1 MKGFFS
7 LTAKFLVG
15 LFFTI
20 LILIFFFKLF
30 SIYGALQEQQRAIA
44 SVQGLQTGINYVC
57 TTKKPIVIEIDLPQN
72 VFGGKGESLIDA
84 LARGIYQAFSG
95 KEVETAK
102 EMAAYT
108 FSIENYGDPWY
119 VLYYE
124 FFPEGEDYGWRNWHR
139 VAGTS
144 VVEVGFFFSDIATC
158 ALPFAKTL
166 ASSVKQSERA
176 AKLAKLLKLDA
187 ASEKLSAIK
196 ESVSESRISAMFKR
210 VFSLKEKPGEQEIV
224 LKEAYESAKKEGK
237 LKVAYQT
244 FREWFKSSLLKLK
257 NEKEASLAVSSF
269 RTIERESDEVVE
281 IAKELRYLQDISPA
295 RGITPSSDMDE
306 LISSATKIRNLFEKN
321 EKALEVVETTK
332 DLVSKAEKANKDVI
346 FQALYFGN
354 NKLPLAKRYLLPEE
368 AEILEKALHTL
379 KNSPSDLT
387 LYLTSKKID
396 KILLKLDS
404 SFDSNARK
412 LSEDIRNWIEFQE
425 KVNRIKRA
433 RIYLD
438 SPSIKPYL
446 IGKVK
451 WYTSLYRNADIGL
464 IRAGKW
470 HGYRFA
476 VSTLL
481 SPAEFSFLKFN
492 PAYCGENSICL
503 KNALSWEILK
513 FPLTDC
519 KQAGY
524 NYIELEKLALE
535 PVSFEAS
542 ALSFFEGLFSNV
554 YGNKPYSRFYLASPC
569 QGKVLII
576 PGECEGNLKEVPI
589 IARDVFGNV
598 ELEEKSFTCERSNY
612 LRVSAMYSNGT
623 VFFIKDLPPATVQ
636 KEINDP
642 VYGTSK
648 LENIN
653 IECDVTDQVLKIYG
667 IDEKLVTGEENRT
680 ICSQSFDT
688 SELSE
693 NHAKTGY
700 LLPDSIS
707 CTISLPKILGK
718 KHVINKTSNFKL
730 FCSKWNLTENQT
742 ECDYSFQGDVCK
754 RWCCLEWSIIDT
766 SSGSSSRLFNVSKC
780 EDYPKSIITDKRRW
794 YDHLMDEYIPSG
806 GVYSKKM
813 AKILEKEKNEH
824 DLILSPYCEPY
835 PKCIPK
841 KEEYRLLCK
850 AACKISDTHLPEKL
864 RQFILSHYNQTFPST
879 EDLSS
884 YSLLDLIN
892 LNQSSTYLPV
902 PDTFPCIKVF
912 VIGKETKG
920 FCYTP
925 PRNTQEILENVVST
939 AGSVLSMVTSMLGPE
954 AAPACIVGSLIQYGS
969 SWLAKELKKNSLWPY
984 NFMLHSFKE
993 NI

>member
-7 LTAKFLVG
+7 LSAKFLAG

-20 LILIFFFKLF
+20 LLLIFFFKLF
-30 SIYGALQEQQRAIA
+30 AIYGALQEQQRAIA

-95 KEVETAK
+95 NKLEAAK

-144 VVEVGFFFSDIATC
+144 IVEVGFFFSDIATC
-158 ALPFAKTL
+158 ALPFAKTI

-196 ESVSESRISAMFKR
+196 ESISESRISAMFKR

-257 NEKEASLAVSSF
+257 SEREASLAVSSF
-269 RTIERESDEVVE
+269 RTIERESDEVAE

-295 RGITPSSDMDE
+295 RSITPSLDMDD
-306 LISSATKIRNLFEKN
+306 LISSATKIKNLFEKN

-425 KVNRIKRA
+425 KVNKIKRA
-433 RIYLD
+433 STYLD
-438 SPSIKPYL
+438 SIESYL

-513 FPLTDC
+513 FPLDDC
-519 KQAGY
+519 RQAGY

-535 PVSFEAS
+535 PVSFEAG
-542 ALSFFEGLFSNV
+542 ALSFFEGLFSTI

-598 ELEEKSFTCERSNY
+598 ELEEKSFTCDRSKY

-623 VFFIKDLPPATVQ
+623 IFFIKDLPPATIQ

-653 IECDVTDQVLKIYG
+653 LECDLTDQVLQIYG
-667 IDEKLVTGEENRT
+667 IDEKLITGEENKT
-680 ICSQSFDT
+680 ICSRSFDT

-693 NHAKTGY
+693 TPTGY
-700 LLPDSIS
+700 SLPSSIS

-754 RWCCLEWSIIDT
+754 RWCCLEWSITDGH
-766 SSGSSSRLFNVSKC
+766 SYDVLFGVSKC
-780 EDYPKSIITDKRRW
+780 EEYKKSIIINRQDRW
-794 YDHLMDEYIPSG
+794 YDYLVNGYIPSG
-806 GVYSKKM
+806 KVYSSQMKE
-813 AKILEKEKNEH
+813 IIEKEENEQNP
-824 DLILSPYCEPY
+824 LIDMFCIRCDPKPTPKEPKEINQLPCE
-835 PKCIPK
+835 
-841 KEEYRLLCK
+841 
-850 AACKISDTHLPEKL
+850 AACAMSQTSLPEKL
-864 RQFILSHYNQTFPST
+864 RQFILSHYNQTFNTS

-884 YSLLDLIN
+884 YSPLDLIN

-902 PDTFPCIKVF
+902 PKTFHCIKVF
-912 VIGKETKG
+912 VIGNETKG